1 MTMTHPLSQ
10 SQTGIYLTCM
20 NTRGDVNYN
29 MDFLYE
35 LTDDIDL
42 PRLAAA
48 LDKVIETHPYVKS
61 RLVVTDSGEMAFED
75 CSEEEFHTPILDAG
89 DLAEVRGR
97 IGKDYDLMHDRLFR
111 LEIYRTKHGAYLY
124 QGFHHMIFDGISHAT
139 FREDVEKAYAGEA
152 LEPEETDGFQI
163 AEREIAARQSAIY
176 EEAKAWYAQE
186 YGGVGEIDSLPL
198 PDIFGEEEP
207 QYGKYSE
214 PLNIDRPKTDALCE
228 RAGVRES
235 VVFSAAFGITLSK
248 FTCQDEVACVT
259 GFHGRTDKA
268 TRRSLTMTVRT
279 LPLRFNLQQTPTVAE
294 LLQATAEQTR
304 MTRRYDMYSFVD
316 MSNDL
321 GLNADV
327 SFVYHGS
334 IRGNDLHLNGSTQKV
349 TEILTN
355 TPGFKFVGMLVY
367 KYDVPYFEVE
377 YLSNRYS
384 REFVDSFKRTFETV
398 VNEMCVKESVAD
410 IECCD
415 EEGIAQLDRFNTL
428 NKVPQTMPENE
439 TIVSLFQRQASLQ
452 PDHTAVV
459 FGDKRYTYRELDEQ
473 TDRIASLIL
482 STLNS
487 QLSTLNSEPVISI
500 IIHRNEW
507 MVLASLTALKAGC
520 AYQPLDPSYPQDR
533 LNFMVKDA
541 NAVLLIADEDLR
553 PIVNEYQGEVLL
565 TKDLLHLPS
574 LTAEANSSLF
584 TLHSSLSPSSLF
596 TLLYTSGSTGVPKG
610 VMLEHRNLIAFN
622 LFFSRYIDV
631 GPDSRVAAYASFGFD
646 ANMMDIFCT
655 LMSGAT
661 LHIIDEDM
669 RLDLEALHRYFE
681 REGITNC
688 FMTTQVGVQ
697 YLELY
702 PQSSSLRH
710 LVIAGEKMRAVK
722 LEGLT
727 YHIHNGYGPSE
738 TACGCALH
746 EVKHWEPNIPIG
758 TPSDLCNLYIV
769 DRYGHRL
776 PPGAPGELIIC
787 GPQVTRGYLNQPE
800 KTAEAFFTFN
810 GQRAYHSGD
819 IVRYRQNGDI
829 EFVGRRD
836 GMVKIRGFR
845 IELGEVEAVIRNFE
859 GINDVT
865 VQAFDAPDG
874 GKFLAAYV
882 VTDGSPLDIHALNA
896 FISSQKPPY
905 MVPAVT
911 MQIEKI
917 PLTVNQKV
925 DKRALPKPEMKNLDS
940 VSESAPMNLM
950 EQELHAM
957 IAAIIGQTNFG
968 ITTPL
973 NYVGL
978 TSITFI
984 RLAVQVN
991 KKYGVALDAKSLS
1004 KTFTLQDIEN
1014 EIWKHVMDKEPVAT
1028 NEASAK
1034 QAQGMS
1040 VVTSVPLSYAQT
1052 GVYMDCMKNPT
1063 STLYNT
1069 PICLTFPVET
1079 DAEALKK
1086 AAIKA
1091 VENHPALFVQFTTDE
1106 SGVVQVM
1113 GDMKTP
1119 VEVKGYTM
1127 SEEEMLTFRHG
1138 FVRPF
1143 NLEKDRLFR
1152 LATIHT
1158 DKALYLCCD
1167 FHHLVCDGYSY
1178 DLFIQE
1184 ICNLMEGKEIEPEMC
1199 SYMQF
1204 VMEQKAAEKDE
1215 AFAEAAEFFKQRL
1228 GDVEE
1233 VTELAPDLTNPLT
1246 QGENGRVCAPLV
1258 WHDAEHLAKQLGVK
1272 PSAVLLSAVFY
1283 CLSRFSGNDHVCI
1296 TTISN
1301 GRSNLKVSNTMGMFV
1316 NTLAI
1321 SSKIGSQSVQE
1332 FLRESAETFEQ
1343 TLVHENYPF
1352 SLVAA
1357 DYGLKADIMFAYQ
1370 IGVLSD
1376 YRVSG
1381 KMVQAGPITELN
1393 VPKFKIAFYITD
1405 EGGEPVVAI
1414 EYDNGQYSKA
1424 MMQSLAQSVSNVVSV
1439 FAAAADKP
1447 LRSIS
1452 LIDSAGISLLDSF
1465 NQTAVDYDDTQTIV
1479 SLFRRQA
1486 AETPD
1491 NLAVIYH
1498 DVHLTYK
1505 EVDEKTDTI
1514 AALVQSKIGIATGE
1528 ESLEPVVSILI
1539 PRGEWMVLASLGV
1552 LKAGCAYQ
1560 PLDPSYPSERLNFMM
1575 QDADAKLLIA
1585 EETLLDKV
1593 SDYKGPVLLTK
1604 DLLNNPVSQL
1614 STIHYPLSPSSLFIL
1629 LYTSG
1634 STGTPKGCQLEH
1646 RNLVCF
1652 CHWYQRYY
1660 DLKPGD
1666 KVAAYASYGFDAC
1679 MMDMYPALTT
1689 GAAVVIVGDDIRLNL
1704 PDLNAYFDKEGVTH
1718 AFMTTQVGCQFAMS
1732 CDNHSLRHLSVGGE
1746 KILPL
1751 TPPKSYQLHN
1761 GYGPTECTI
1770 FTTTYQQTEFEQ
1782 NAPIGKPVDNMQLY
1796 IVDKDM
1802 NRLPLG
1808 AAGEMLVT
1816 GPQVSRGYLN
1826 LPERTAQT
1834 YIQWNGK
1841 RCYRTGDVVRY
1852 LADGNIQFVGR
1863 SDGQVKIRGFRIEL
1877 GEVESV
1883 IRDFEGIKDVTV
1895 QALDAPDGG
1904 KFLAAYVVTDG
1915 SPLDIHALNAF
1926 ISSQKPPYMIPAV
1939 TMQIDRIPLT
1949 VNQKVDKKALPRP
1962 QVSAATSEGDFVPL
1976 KGHLEETIAQC
1987 IAETLSIEPATIS
2000 ARDTFSMLGGTS
2012 IKAIKL
2018 NTLLRDKNIE
2028 IPMEHLLRQNDIRIL
2043 ALIADYA
2050 SRGEY
2055 VEKCIALQPAQL
2067 RMLHQYLKHPDHPT
2081 DAYCVMLDIDSTVT
2095 EEILR
2100 RAIDTIAAKH
2110 TAITSAIAY
2119 VGTDQPMQVYLNCR
2133 QVPLYIIDA
2142 DDEQEAVAKMDD
2154 LRIIVLHSVCSLQLE
2169 PLLQFALCRIGG
2181 ASAYLMVS
2189 CYTIIAE
2196 MWKISSWVQELFSLL
2211 HAECGGENVA
2221 NWKYILTTSLEA
2233 MLPDEREDW
2242 SKEQHNGND
2251 GWHDEGL
2258 TAACDDSTDNY
2269 KILTEKPGGKQLVFV
2284 HTGNTGSDAYLALAD
2299 GLKDFCSFAVIDQW
2313 NLYHRDDIKHGIP
2326 EIARKYVEV
2335 LREHHPHGPYYLGG
2349 WCYGGLIAYEMA
2361 CQLKE
2366 MGEQVEE
2373 LFMFDVH
2380 VIRKPVFKD
2389 MFIKQSGDAMRKY
2402 FEHSPLFES
2411 LIKRGLIDA
2420 LVANS
2425 LQVNFDMVQYQPKP
2439 YDGEVIYFKAITPA
2453 LGLKGRAAEYFEEM
2467 NSKRAGGFEK
2477 YLHQHKLHIVDI
2489 KQEHDNL
2496 MNEASLSI
2504 EVPYMKQYL

>member
-20 NTRGDVNYN
+20 NTGGDVNYN

-42 PRLAAA
+42 QRLAAA

-61 RLVVTDSGEMAFED
+61 RLVVTDSGEAAFED
-75 CSEEEFHTPILDAG
+75 RSAEAFHTPIYDAE

-111 LEIYRTKHGAYLY
+111 LEIYRTGHGAYLY
-124 QGFHHMIFDGISHAT
+124 QGFHHIIFDGISHAA
-139 FREDVEKAYAGEA
+139 FREDLEKAYAGEA
-152 LEPEETDGFQI
+152 LEGEETDGFQI
-163 AEREIAARQSAIY
+163 AEREAAARQSAIY
-176 EEAKAWYAQE
+176 GEAKAWYAQE
-186 YGGVGEIDSLPL
+186 YGGVGETDYLP
-198 PDIFGEEEP
+198 PSDIFGKEEP

-367 KYDVPYFEVE
+367 KDDVPYFEVE

-487 QLSTLNSEPVISI
+487 QLSTLTSEPVISI

-507 MVLASLTALKAGC
+507 MVLASLAALKAGC

-584 TLHSSLSPSSLF
+584 TLHPSLSPSSLF

-631 GPDSRVAAYASFGFD
+631 GPASRVAAYASFGFD

-769 DRYGHRL
+769 DGYGHRL

-845 IELGEVEAVIRNFE
+845 IELGEVEAVIRDYE
-859 GINDVT
+859 GVMDVT
-865 VQAFDAPDG
+865 VQAFDDPNG

-882 VTDGSPLDIHALNA
+882 VTDGRPLDIHALNA
-896 FISSQKPPY
+896 FIASQKPPY

-925 DKRALPKPEMKNLDS
+925 DK
-940 VSESAPMNLM
+940 
-950 EQELHAM
+950 
-957 IAAIIGQTNFG
+957 
-968 ITTPL
+968 
-973 NYVGL
+973 
-978 TSITFI
+978 
-984 RLAVQVN
+984 
-991 KKYGVALDAKSLS
+991 KSL
-1004 KTFTLQDIEN
+1004 
-1014 EIWKHVMDKEPVAT
+1014 
-1028 NEASAK
+1028 
-1034 QAQGMS
+1034 
-1040 VVTSVPLSYAQT
+1040 
-1052 GVYMDCMKNPT
+1052 
-1063 STLYNT
+1063 
-1069 PICLTFPVET
+1069 
-1079 DAEALKK
+1079 
-1086 AAIKA
+1086 
-1091 VENHPALFVQFTTDE
+1091 
-1106 SGVVQVM
+1106 
-1113 GDMKTP
+1113 
-1119 VEVKGYTM
+1119 
-1127 SEEEMLTFRHG
+1127 
-1138 FVRPF
+1138 
-1143 NLEKDRLFR
+1143 
-1152 LATIHT
+1152 
-1158 DKALYLCCD
+1158 
-1167 FHHLVCDGYSY
+1167 
-1178 DLFIQE
+1178 
-1184 ICNLMEGKEIEPEMC
+1184 
-1199 SYMQF
+1199 
-1204 VMEQKAAEKDE
+1204 
-1215 AFAEAAEFFKQRL
+1215 
-1228 GDVEE
+1228 
-1233 VTELAPDLTNPLT
+1233 
-1246 QGENGRVCAPLV
+1246 
-1258 WHDAEHLAKQLGVK
+1258 
-1272 PSAVLLSAVFY
+1272 PS
-1283 CLSRFSGNDHVCI
+1283 
-1296 TTISN
+1296 
-1301 GRSNLKVSNTMGMFV
+1301 
-1316 NTLAI
+1316 
-1321 SSKIGSQSVQE
+1321 
-1332 FLRESAETFEQ
+1332 
-1343 TLVHENYPF
+1343 
-1352 SLVAA
+1352 
-1357 DYGLKADIMFAYQ
+1357 
-1370 IGVLSD
+1370 
-1376 YRVSG
+1376 
-1381 KMVQAGPITELN
+1381 
-1393 VPKFKIAFYITD
+1393 
-1405 EGGEPVVAI
+1405 
-1414 EYDNGQYSKA
+1414 
-1424 MMQSLAQSVSNVVSV
+1424 
-1439 FAAAADKP
+1439 
-1447 LRSIS
+1447 
-1452 LIDSAGISLLDSF
+1452 
-1465 NQTAVDYDDTQTIV
+1465 
-1479 SLFRRQA
+1479 
-1486 AETPD
+1486 
-1491 NLAVIYH
+1491 
-1498 DVHLTYK
+1498 
-1505 EVDEKTDTI
+1505 
-1514 AALVQSKIGIATGE
+1514 
-1528 ESLEPVVSILI
+1528 
-1539 PRGEWMVLASLGV
+1539 
-1552 LKAGCAYQ
+1552 
-1560 PLDPSYPSERLNFMM
+1560 
-1575 QDADAKLLIA
+1575 
-1585 EETLLDKV
+1585 
-1593 SDYKGPVLLTK
+1593 
-1604 DLLNNPVSQL
+1604 
-1614 STIHYPLSPSSLFIL
+1614 
-1629 LYTSG
+1629 
-1634 STGTPKGCQLEH
+1634 
-1646 RNLVCF
+1646 
-1652 CHWYQRYY
+1652 
-1660 DLKPGD
+1660 
-1666 KVAAYASYGFDAC
+1666 
-1679 MMDMYPALTT
+1679 
-1689 GAAVVIVGDDIRLNL
+1689 
-1704 PDLNAYFDKEGVTH
+1704 
-1718 AFMTTQVGCQFAMS
+1718 
-1732 CDNHSLRHLSVGGE
+1732 
-1746 KILPL
+1746 
-1751 TPPKSYQLHN
+1751 
-1761 GYGPTECTI
+1761 
-1770 FTTTYQQTEFEQ
+1770 
-1782 NAPIGKPVDNMQLY
+1782 
-1796 IVDKDM
+1796 
-1802 NRLPLG
+1802 
-1808 AAGEMLVT
+1808 
-1816 GPQVSRGYLN
+1816 
-1826 LPERTAQT
+1826 
-1834 YIQWNGK
+1834 
-1841 RCYRTGDVVRY
+1841 
-1852 LADGNIQFVGR
+1852 
-1863 SDGQVKIRGFRIEL
+1863 
-1877 GEVESV
+1877 
-1883 IRDFEGIKDVTV
+1883 
-1895 QALDAPDGG
+1895 
-1904 KFLAAYVVTDG
+1904 
-1915 SPLDIHALNAF
+1915 
-1926 ISSQKPPYMIPAV
+1926 
-1939 TMQIDRIPLT
+1939 
-1949 VNQKVDKKALPRP
+1949 P
-1962 QVSAATSEGDFVPL
+1962 QVSAATAEGDYVPM
-1976 KGHLEETIAQC
+1976 KGYLEETIAQC
-1987 IAETLSIEPATIS
+1987 IAETLSIDTAAIG

-2018 NTLLRDKNIE
+2018 NTLLKGKNIE
-2028 IPMEHLLRQNDIRIL
+2028 IPMEHLLRQNNVRNL

-2055 VEKCIALQPAQL
+2055 VEKRTALHPAQL

-2081 DAYCVMLDIDSTVT
+2081 DAYSVMMDIDSTVT
-2095 EEILR
+2095 EEVLR

-2110 TAITSAIAY
+2110 TTITSAIAY
-2119 VGTDQPMQVYLNCR
+2119 VGTDQPQQVYLSGR
-2133 QVPLYIIDA
+2133 QVPLYVIDA

-2154 LRIIVLHSVCSLQLE
+2154 QRMAMINSVCSLQLE
-2169 PLLQFALCRIGG
+2169 PLLQMALCRIGG
-2181 ASAYLMVS
+2181 ASAYLIVS
-2189 CYTIIAE
+2189 CYSIIAE
-2196 MWKISSWVQELFSLL
+2196 MWKISQWMQELFALL
-2211 HAECGGENVA
+2211 HTECGGENVA
-2221 NWKYILTTSLEA
+2221 NWEYILTTSLEA
-2233 MLPDEREDW
+2233 IPPSEREDW
-2242 SKEQHNGND
+2242 SKEQHSGDEN
-2251 GWHDEGL
+2251 WYDEGL
-2258 TAACDDSTDNY
+2258 TAACDDSIDNY
-2269 KILTEKPGGKQLVFV
+2269 KVLTEKPGGRQLVFV
-2284 HTGNTGSDAYLALAD
+2284 HTGNTGSEAYMALAN
-2299 GLKDFCSFAVIDQW
+2299 GLKDFCSFAVLDQW

-2326 EIARKYVEV
+2326 EIARKYIEV
-2335 LREHHPHGPYYLGG
+2335 LREHQPHGPYYLGG
-2349 WCYGGLIAYEMA
+2349 WCYGGLVAYEMA

-2366 MGEQVEE
+2366 MGEQVKE
-2373 LFMFDVH
+2373 LFMFDSHTV
-2380 VIRKPVFKD
+2380 RKRVFKD
-2389 MFIKQSGDAMRKY
+2389 MILNQSGDSIRNY
-2402 FEHSPLFES
+2402 FEQSPLFES

-2420 LVANS
+2420 MVANS
-2425 LQVNFDMVQYQPKP
+2425 LQVNSDMVHYQPKP

-2453 LGLKGRAAEYFEEM
+2453 VGLKGRAAEYFEEM

-2477 YLHQHKLHIVDI
+2477 YIRQYKLHIVDI

>member
-1 MTMTHPLSQ
+1 M
-10 SQTGIYLTCM
+10 
-20 NTRGDVNYN
+20 
-29 MDFLYE
+29 
-35 LTDDIDL
+35 
-42 PRLAAA
+42 
-48 LDKVIETHPYVKS
+48 
-61 RLVVTDSGEMAFED
+61 
-75 CSEEEFHTPILDAG
+75 
-89 DLAEVRGR
+89 
-97 IGKDYDLMHDRLFR
+97 
-111 LEIYRTKHGAYLY
+111 
-124 QGFHHMIFDGISHAT
+124 
-139 FREDVEKAYAGEA
+139 
-152 LEPEETDGFQI
+152 
-163 AEREIAARQSAIY
+163 
-176 EEAKAWYAQE
+176 
-186 YGGVGEIDSLPL
+186 
-198 PDIFGEEEP
+198 
-207 QYGKYSE
+207 
-214 PLNIDRPKTDALCE
+214 DALCE

-248 FTCQDEVACVT
+248 FTYQDEVAYVT

-268 TRRSLTMTVRT
+268 MLRSLTMTVKT

-294 LLQATAEQTR
+294 FLQATTAQTH

-316 MSNDL
+316 MCNDL

-334 IRGNDLHLNGSTQKV
+334 IRGNDLHLNGKTQKV

-367 KYDVPYFEVE
+367 KDAVPYFEVE
-377 YLSNRYS
+377 YLSNKYS
-384 REFVDSFKRTFETV
+384 REFIDSFKRTFETIIS
-398 VNEMCVKESVAD
+398 EMCIKDSVAE

-415 EEGIAQLDRFNTL
+415 ERAIAQLDSFNTL
-428 NKVPQTMPENE
+428 NKVPQTLPENE
-439 TIVSLFQRQASLQ
+439 TVVSIFRKMVSQH
-452 PDHTAVV
+452 PDNWAVV

-473 TDRIASLIL
+473 TNHIAGIIQSRIG
-482 STLNS
+482 TVPVEERR
-487 QLSTLNSEPVISI
+487 EPVVSI

-507 MVLASLTALKAGC
+507 MVLASLAALKAGC

-565 TKDLLHLPS
+565 TKDLLNNPVSQLS
-574 LTAEANSSLF
+574 TIRYQ
-584 TLHSSLSPSSLF
+584 LSPNSLF

-622 LFFSRYIDV
+622 LFFKRYIEL
-631 GPDSRVAAYASFGFD
+631 GPDSKVAAYASFGFD
-646 ANMMDIFCT
+646 ANMQDIYCT

-710 LVIAGEKMRAVK
+710 LVMGGEKMRAVK
-722 LEGLT
+722 LEELT

-758 TPSDLCNLYIV
+758 TPSDLCNLYII
-769 DRYGHRL
+769 DKYGHRL

-800 KTAEAFFTFN
+800 KTAETFFTLN

-829 EFVGRRD
+829 EFVGRND
-836 GMVKIRGFR
+836 DQVKIRGFR
-845 IELGEVEAVIRNFE
+845 IELSEVETVIRDFE
-859 GINDVT
+859 GIKDVT

-874 GKFLAAYV
+874 GKFLAAYA
-882 VTDGSPLDIHALNA
+882 VTDGRQLDIHALNT
-896 FISSQKPPY
+896 FIGSRKPPY

-925 DKRALPKPEMKNLDS
+925 DKRALPKPELKLLNS

-973 NYVGL
+973 SYVGL

-991 KKYGVALDAKSLS
+991 KKYGVALDTKSLS

-1014 EIWKHVMDKEPVAT
+1014 EIWKHMMDKGHVAT

-1034 QAQGMS
+1034 HSQEIS
-1040 VVTSVPLSYAQT
+1040 VATCAPLSYAQT
-1052 GVYMDCMKNPT
+1052 GVYVDCVKNPT

-1079 DAEALKK
+1079 DVEALKK
-1086 AAIKA
+1086 AAVKA
-1091 VENHPALFVQFTTDE
+1091 VENHPALFMQFTTDE

-1113 GDMKTP
+1113 GDREIP
-1119 VEVKGYTM
+1119 VKVEDYTM
-1127 SEEEMLTFRHG
+1127 SEEELLTFRHR

-1184 ICNLMEGKEIEPEMC
+1184 ICNLMEGKDIEPEMC

-1204 VMEQKAAEKDE
+1204 VMEQKAAEKDK
-1215 AFAEAAEFFKQRL
+1215 AFAEAAKFFKQRL

-1233 VTELAPDLTNPLT
+1233 VTELAPDLTNPLP

-1258 WHDAEHLAKQLGVK
+1258 WHDAEQLAKQLGVK

-1646 RNLVCF
+1646 RNLVAF

-1679 MMDMYPALTT
+1679 MMDLYPALTT

-1704 PDLNAYFDKEGVTH
+1704 PELNAYFDKEGVTH
-1718 AFMTTQVGCQFAMS
+1718 SFMTTQVGCQFAMS

-1751 TPPKSYQLHN
+1751 TPPKGYKLHN

-1782 NAPIGKPVDNMQLY
+1782 NAPIGKPADNMQLY

-1808 AAGEMLVT
+1808 AAGELLIT

-1826 LPERTAQT
+1826 LPEKTAQT

-1895 QALDAPDGG
+1895 QALDAPDGS
-1904 KFLAAYVVTDG
+1904 KFLAAYAVTDG
-1915 SPLDIHALNAF
+1915 RPLDIHALNAF
-1926 ISSQKPPYMIPAV
+1926 IGSRKPPYMVPAI

-1949 VNQKVDKKALPRP
+1949 INQKVDKKALPRP
-1962 QVSAATSEGDFVPL
+1962 QVSAATSEGDYVPL

-1987 IAETLSIEPATIS
+1987 IAETLSIEPSTIS

-2067 RMLHQYLKHPDHPT
+2067 RMLYQYLKHPDHPI
-2081 DAYCVMLDIDSTVT
+2081 DAYCVMMDIDSTVT

-2119 VGTDQPMQVYLNCR
+2119 VGTDQPTQVFLNSR

-2154 LRIIVLHSVCSLQLE
+2154 LRIIVLHSVCSWQLE

-2189 CYTIIAE
+2189 CYSIIAE
-2196 MWKISSWVQELFSLL
+2196 MWKISSWIQELFSLL